1 VFARVP
7 APVPVGAIVVMVGG
21 LMISLRLSADQA
33 SCTLDSAAAALQLTT
48 WERPEESSRVVGL

>member
-7 APVPVGAIVVMVGG
+7 APVPVDAVMVGG

-48 WERPEESSRVVGL
+48 WERPKESSRVVGL

>member
-1 VFARVP
+1 
-7 APVPVGAIVVMVGG
+7 MVGG

-48 WERPEESSRVVGL
+48 WERPKESSRVVGL